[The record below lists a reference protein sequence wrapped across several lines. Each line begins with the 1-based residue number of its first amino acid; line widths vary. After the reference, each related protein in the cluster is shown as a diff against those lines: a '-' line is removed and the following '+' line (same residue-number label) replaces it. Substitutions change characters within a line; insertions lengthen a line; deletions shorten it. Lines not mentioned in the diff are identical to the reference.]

1 MPLAD
6 YPGVPRDVTLI
17 LRDFASNQ
25 ATAAAELLPI
35 VYAELRALAGAQMAR
50 LRPGQTLQP
59 TALVHEAYLKLVG
72 AADPGWNGRGHF
84 FGAAAQAMRELLV
97 DLLRRKAAVKHGGGQ
112 VREDIDI
119 DIDIDIAAGEDGLPA
134 EEVLAIHE
142 GLQAL
147 EAEHPRKAEV
157 VVMRFFGG
165 LSVEEIAA
173 ALGTTTRTI
182 ERDLRFARAYLFDRM
197 GGGARLP

>member
-1 MPLAD
+1 
-6 YPGVPRDVTLI
+6 VPRDVTLI
-17 LRDFASNQ
+17 LRDFASDQ
-25 ATAAAELLPI
+25 AVAAVELLPI

-72 AADPGWNGRGHF
+72 GADPGWNGRGHF
-84 FGAAAQAMRELLV
+84 FGAAAQAMRELIV
-97 DLLRRKAAVKHGGGQ
+97 DHIRRKAAAKHGGGK
-112 VREDIDI
+112 VHEELDVDL
-119 DIDIDIAAGEDGLPA
+119 AAGADGLPA

-142 GLQAL
+142 GIRKL

-173 ALGTTTRTI
+173 ALGTTTRTV
-182 ERDLRFARAYLFDRM
+182 ERDLRFARAYLFDHI
-197 GGGARLP
+197 GGGDRAP

>member
-1 MPLAD
+1 VD
-6 YPGVPRDVTLI
+6 DDRRVPRDVTLI
-17 LRDFASNQ
+17 LRDFTSNQ
-25 ATAAAELLPI
+25 ARAAAELLPI

-97 DLLRRKAAVKHGGGQ
+97 DHIRRKAAVKRGGGQ
-112 VREDIDI
+112 VREDLDV
-119 DIDIDIAAGEDGLPA
+119 DLAAGADGLPA

-142 GLQAL
+142 GLQGL

-173 ALGTTTRTI
+173 ALGTTTRTV
-182 ERDLRFARAYLFDRM
+182 ERDLRFARAYLYDRM
-197 GGGARLP
+197 GGAQPA